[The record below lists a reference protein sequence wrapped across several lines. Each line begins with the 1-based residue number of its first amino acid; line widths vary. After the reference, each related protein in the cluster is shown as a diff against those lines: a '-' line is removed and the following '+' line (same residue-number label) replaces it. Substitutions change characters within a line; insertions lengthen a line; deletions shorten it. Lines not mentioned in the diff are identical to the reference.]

1 MLIEHFPPNYS
12 LLTNYDNKKERKEGE
27 ETERRKWPQ
36 RERERKESEEKKF
49 SKVAFRALNLLIT
62 DVTWNV
68 LRGKKDNR
76 IDIFVWLFLSCFPS
90 VSMCFYLFPS
100 VLTGHTTTCWHLRRD
115 WKPLE
120 DMDICEFM
128 AEEELVEIIPSF
140 KYPKKLTLISGDF
153 GPFVPSIPIKVPL
166 WMALNLKRQQK
177 CTIIIPRWVIELIKM
192 SDVQD
197 DKVSMINMSGSDGK
211 SGSAASEH
219 WREILKLLEVY
230 CDLMPSCVD
239 LIERREAI
247 LRTSAHALFRHA
259 ASSTPILISD
269 VTVSN
274 VSRAELQIIKVIVQ
288 RAFNVFQK
296 LRMLT
301 VNS

>member
-1 MLIEHFPPNYS
+1 
-12 LLTNYDNKKERKEGE
+12 
-27 ETERRKWPQ
+27 
-36 RERERKESEEKKF
+36 
-49 SKVAFRALNLLIT
+49 
-62 DVTWNV
+62 
-68 LRGKKDNR
+68 
-76 IDIFVWLFLSCFPS
+76 
-90 VSMCFYLFPS
+90 
-100 VLTGHTTTCWHLRRD
+100 
-115 WKPLE
+115 
-120 DMDICEFM
+120 MDICEFM

-140 KYPKKLTLISGDF
+140 KYAKKLTLISGDF

-177 CTIIIPRWVIELIKM
+177 CSVIIPKWVIELIKL
-192 SDVQD
+192 SEVQD
-197 DKVSMINMSGSDGK
+197 DKASMINMTGSETKNDGRSGTV
-211 SGSAASEH
+211 ASEY

-301 VNS
+301 VNN

>member
-1 MLIEHFPPNYS
+1 M
-12 LLTNYDNKKERKEGE
+12 
-27 ETERRKWPQ
+27 
-36 RERERKESEEKKF
+36 
-49 SKVAFRALNLLIT
+49 
-62 DVTWNV
+62 
-68 LRGKKDNR
+68 
-76 IDIFVWLFLSCFPS
+76 
-90 VSMCFYLFPS
+90 
-100 VLTGHTTTCWHLRRD
+100 
-115 WKPLE
+115 
-120 DMDICEFM
+120 
-128 AEEELVEIIPSF
+128 EIIPSF

-177 CTIIIPRWVIELIKM
+177 CTIIIPRWVIDLIKL
-192 SDVQD
+192 SEVQD
-197 DKVSMINMSGSDGK
+197 DKASMINMSGDPK
-211 SGSAASEH
+211 SGTAASEH
-219 WREILKLLEVY
+219 WREILKLLQVY

-301 VNS
+301 VNN